1 MVFKT
6 KLCNIEI
13 EIMLILTI
21 LTSIISKTTFKF
33 LYYFFACYLFI
44 LFHELMHILV
54 GSLLDKKLIKV
65 KFSIAGTCAVFE
77 KENYIKDKGIFF
89 KNIFIYL
96 SGPVSNI
103 ILTFTFYDNIM
114 IREINMFLAVV
125 NLLPI
130 YPLDGYN
137 ILLNSLKLIINEK
150 NADIIIDKIGNMVII
165 LIVAISIYQ
174 IMEFKKITIT
184 IFCIYLFLLKIT
196 KKSI

>member
-21 LTSIISKTTFKF
+21 LTSIISKTIFKF

-77 KENYIKDKGIFF
+77 KENYIKDKGIFL